1 MPPTTSPKP
10 SSQSATPAS
19 VKRDA
24 KAMLT
29 SMKDVERNIARYVSP
44 LDVEGMRLA
53 GMQLAMLRRQL
64 TDVAAGVEAL
74 LKG

>member
-10 SSQSATPAS
+10 SSQSVTPTS

-44 LDVEGMRLA
+44 LDIEGMRLA
-53 GMQLAMLRRQL
+53 SMQLAMLRRQL
-64 TDVAAGVEAL
+64 TDVAGGVEAL

>member
-10 SSQSATPAS
+10 SSPVN
-19 VKRDA
+19 VKREA

-29 SMKDVERNIARYVSP
+29 SVKDIERNIARYASP
-44 LDVEGMRLA
+44 LDVEGMKLA
-53 GMQLAMLRRQL
+53 AMQLSLLRRQL
-64 TDVAAGVEAL
+64 TELMGGVEAL